1 MERRE
6 RLLTGIRPTG
16 PLHLGHY
23 VGALENLVQ
32 LQETYECFFLIADYQ
47 VSDHAEEIH
56 LLPRWVHEI
65 ATDWLAVG
73 LDPERTHF
81 CVESLIPEHAEL
93 AAWLS
98 WWIPLGRL
106 QRNPTLK
113 TEMAELRGKS
123 TPVAFFT
130 YPVLQVA
137 NILLPKADLV
147 PTGDD
152 QNPHIE
158 MAREV
163 ARRFNRVVDQ
173 PIFPVPEGLLGR
185 VPRLIG
191 LDGRVKMGKSLD
203 NAIYLKDGAETV
215 TAKVMGMFTDPTRLR
230 ASDPGHVDGSPVF
243 IYHDAFNRDEE
254 EVEELK
260 QRYVSG
266 QVGDVEVKQR
276 LSRAINEFLDPIR
289 EKRAY
294 YEARPNVVTDALA
307 SGTNR
312 ARRSAQATMEEV
324 LSALGLRYFRK

>member
-1 MERRE
+1 ME
-6 RLLTGIRPTG
+6 
-16 PLHLGHY
+16 
-23 VGALENLVQ
+23 NWVQ
-32 LQETYECFFLIADYQ
+32 LQGTYECFFLIADYQ

-56 LLPRWVHEI
+56 LLARWVHET
-65 ATDWLAVG
+65 ATDWLAIG

-98 WWIPLGRL
+98 WWIGLGRL

-123 TPVAFFT
+123 IPVAFFT
-130 YPVLQVA
+130 YPVMQVA

-203 NAIYLKDGAETV
+203 NAIYLKDDTETV
-215 TAKVMGMFTDPTRLR
+215 TAKVMGMFTDPMRLR
-230 ASDPGHVDGSPVF
+230 ASDPGHVDGNPVF

-254 EVEELK
+254 EIEELK
-260 QRYVSG
+260 QRYVLG

-312 ARRSAQATMEEV
+312 ARRSARATMEEV
-324 LSALGLRYFRK
+324 RSALGLQYFGK